1 MHANERE
8 PQGTDISLQTYMH
21 IERLGWKMKA
31 LKTDNERHESKKEG
45 KDGEREKEWLKE
57 DYRRERKRQG
67 V

>member
-21 IERLGWKMKA
+21 IERK
-31 LKTDNERHESKKEG
+31 R
-45 KDGEREKEWLKE
+45 EREREE
-57 DYRRERKRQG
+57 GRRR